1 MRQKTCAIIS
11 CDPMGFPWGYD
22 EEDEGCAALKL
33 LLLNRITGLRSEGV
47 TDFAVVMDSGVG
59 LYAAEVINSLR
70 ENDSSMRLTCI
81 IPYENQATKWTPE
94 LRDRYFNEQAKCSD
108 VLFAT
113 CEREPTSEIKA
124 ILDAIDMAETV
135 IAVTGQDGI
144 AVSVALHYAERLN
157 KQVAAIDSGRMQYY
171 A

>member
-1 MRQKTCAIIS
+1 MRQNTCAIIS

-33 LLLNRITGLRSEGV
+33 LLLNRITVLRSEGV

-59 LYAAEVINSLR
+59 LYAAEMINSLR
-70 ENDSSMRLTCI
+70 ENDPDMRLICI
-81 IPYENQATKWTPE
+81 IPYEEQATKWTPE

-108 VLFAT
+108 VEFASH
-113 CEREPTSEIKA
+113 ERTAGGEILA
-124 ILDAIDMAETV
+124 MLNAIDMAEHV
-135 IAVTGQDGI
+135 IAVSNETDI
-144 AVSVALHYAERLN
+144 LIPAALHYAERLN